1 MPIVRITAKGQVVIP
16 AEFRR
21 KHGLQTPG
29 RALITERDGQLVITP
44 VASDPV
50 TGSCGILRS
59 KTPLREAQKRH
70 REEEIALEDR

>member
-21 KHGLQTPG
+21 KHGLKAPG
-29 RALITERDGQLVITP
+29 KALITERDGHLVITP

-50 TGSCGILRS
+50 TGSRGILRS
-59 KTPLREAQKRH
+59 KTPLREAQRQH
-70 REEEIALEDR
+70 REEEIRLEDR